1 LEIKRSLTDEQEE
14 QRLVNIGDW
23 ELRHVRQGEQPLV
36 NWDVQG
42 CLRAAQEI
50 SLQANVVPLPQQV
63 GAGTEGLP
71 STGVVAIDN
80 PVAELKCLKE
90 QAAKLRQKKK
100 ELADQLRNAQRKHK
114 RLKEKAKQRSDN
126 HLLSVMLLRHEKK
139 ARLETA
145 AEAAAA
151 ANGTS
156 NASQTAK
163 QSGPQSG
170 PTEEFNREQQTAS

>member
-1 LEIKRSLTDEQEE
+1 MPIL
-14 QRLVNIGDW
+14 
-23 ELRHVRQGEQPLV
+23 
-36 NWDVQG
+36 DVARDTSPARPVSAETESES
-42 CLRAAQEI
+42 RAA
-50 SLQANVVPLPQQV
+50 
-63 GAGTEGLP
+63 GAAAAITEGHPL
-71 STGVVAIDN
+71 TGAVAIDN

-90 QAAKLRQKKK
+90 QAAKLRQHKK
-100 ELADQLRNAQRKHK
+100 ELARQLRNAQRKRK
-114 RLKEKAKQRSDN
+114 RLKEKPKQLSCND
-126 HLLSVMLLRHEKK
+126 LLSVMLMRQEKK

-163 QSGPQSG
+163 QRGPQSG